1 MSELIHEYAL
11 YLVELFEQWGLIG
24 IFILM
29 FIESS
34 LVPFPSELVMV
45 PAGIL
50 VAKGKMSLVPAILAG
65 TAGSLA
71 GAYFNYYLAL
81 FLGKPFLEKYG
92 RFFFLPPKKLE
103 KAFAFFERH
112 GAFGTFICRLI
123 PGIRQLI
130 SLPAG
135 LSRLSHTT
143 FSLCTTLGAGIWVT
157 FLTVSGY
164 WFGGQLPGDHAEDW
178 IEFCKTSAKK
188 YTPHILGVVTLC
200 ILLYIAY
207 LSFIKKPDRSKEEED
222 ACCVT
227 KDGDSGALDKGSVAS
242 ESSVDEAKVDPERDG
257 PKAEQSS

>member
-1 MSELIHEYAL
+1 MSELIQEYAL

-50 VAKGKMSLVPAILAG
+50 VAKGKMSLIPAILSG

-135 LSRLSHTT
+135 LARLSHTT

-164 WFGGQLPGDHAEDW
+164 WFGAQLPGDNAKDW

-188 YTPHILGVVTLC
+188 YTPHIIGLVILFT
-200 ILLYIAY
+200 LLYIAY
-207 LSFIKKPDRSKEEED
+207 LSFIKKPDRAEASED
-222 ACCVT
+222 ACC
-227 KDGDSGALDKGSVAS
+227 APS
-242 ESSVDEAKVDPERDG
+242 EAETGQSPPINNGTDAEKT
-257 PKAEQSS
+257 EQSS